1 MTIEQINIGS
11 APNDGTGQNLR
22 SGGQVINTNFAELDT
37 RTAAAQARAD
47 KGVADAATALAK
59 ANAAVPGSAVG
70 VSVAQLVDGVVPA
83 TQLPSFVD
91 DVLEFPARAD
101 FPATGESGK
110 IYIAIND
117 GDSPSNP
124 TRQWRWSGT
133 AYVVIPSSP
142 GSTDQVPEGPT
153 NLYFTAARVR
163 SVTLSGLGSLVNAAI
178 LASDTILQAFAKLQG
193 QLNAKLGTSETAADS
208 AKLNGQAA
216 SFYTATMTGAT
227 ASADGAKGLVPAPP
241 AGAAVRVLSSL
252 GTWISQAT
260 GGTWGA
266 ITGTLSAQTDLQS
279 ALDSKLNAAL
289 VDYVIIYPNGGT
301 AAAPANAV
309 AGNRYTN
316 NNPFP
321 GFEVMCVAEVR
332 VSGVWGQTGW
342 AYASGGFGVL
352 SSVSSSG
359 VIVTQ
364 CGGTAALAG
373 QAIDCGHSFGGNAG
387 NQTSLPVRV
396 KVYKLRGAT
405 A

>member
-11 APNDGTGQNLR
+11 APNDGAGQNLR
-22 SGGQVINTNFAELDT
+22 SGGQVINANFAELDT
-37 RTAAAQARAD
+37 RTAAAQARAE
-47 KGVADAATALAK
+47 KGVADAATAQAK

-83 TQLPSFVD
+83 AQLPSFVD
-91 DVLEFPARAD
+91 DVLEFTTRAD

-163 SVTLSGLGSLVNAAI
+163 STVLSGLGALVNAAV

-193 QLNAKLGTSETAADS
+193 QINAKLGVGDTAADS

-227 ASADGAKGLVPAPP
+227 ASGDGVKGLVPAPP

-252 GTWISQAT
+252 GTWISQAN
-260 GGTWGA
+260 GGVWGA
-266 ITGTLSAQTDLQS
+266 ITGNLTDQVDLK
-279 ALDSKLNAAL
+279 AVLDSKLTSSVVSSQTPKDVTASRA
-289 VDYVIIYPNGGT
+289 IGT
-301 AAAPANAV
+301 T
-309 AGNRYTN
+309 YTN
-316 NNPFP
+316 TDPFRI
-321 GFEVMCVAEVR
+321 EVEVIFTSTSSGQLAMEPTTDG
-332 VSGVWGQTGW
+332 VSLGQTLIPVS
-342 AYASGGFGVL
+342 ASGFRFSRRFTVQPGKNY
-352 SSVSSSG
+352 SVSPTGSSA
-359 VIVTQ
+359 TP
-364 CGGTAALAG
+364 AL
-373 QAIDCGHSFGGNAG
+373 FKW
-387 NQTSLPVRV
+387 TE
-396 KVYKLRGAT
+396 LRT
-405 A
+405 

>member
-22 SGGQVINTNFAELDT
+22 SGGQVINANFAELDT
-37 RTAAAQARAD
+37 RTAAAQTRAD
-47 KGVADAATALAK
+47 KGVADAATALAL
-59 ANAAVPGSAVG
+59 ASAAVPGSAVG
-70 VSVAQLVDGVVPA
+70 VSVAQLENGVVPA
-83 TQLPSFVD
+83 AQLPSFVD
-91 DVLEFPARAD
+91 DVLEFPTRAD

-163 SVTLSGLGSLVNAAI
+163 SATLSGLGSLVNTAI

-193 QLNAKLGTSETAADS
+193 QINAKLGLGDTAADS

-216 SFYTATMTGAT
+216 SFYTAAMTGAT
-227 ASADGAKGLVPAPP
+227 AAVDGVKGLVPAPP

-260 GGTWGA
+260 GGAWGQ
-266 ITGTLSAQTDLQS
+266 ITGTLSAQTDLQA
-279 ALDSKLNAAL
+279 ALDSKLTASL
-289 VDYVIIYPNGGT
+289 VDFAYVYPNGGT
-301 AAAPANAV
+301 EAAPAIPAINTQ
-309 AGNRYTN
+309 YTN
-316 NNPFP
+316 INPFP
-321 GFEVMCVAEVR
+321 GHPVICEAQVLHSGQWVNPGWYSNNSSAGGVRSSQNQDSILTSTGLGGLMFGYQWGGGSTTSTSGSAISGLACRVR
-332 VSGVWGQTGW
+332 VW
-342 AYASGGFGVL
+342 
-352 SSVSSSG
+352 
-359 VIVTQ
+359 
-364 CGGTAALAG
+364 
-373 QAIDCGHSFGGNAG
+373 
-387 NQTSLPVRV
+387 RV
-396 KVYKLRGAT
+396 KA
-405 A
+405 